1 MLFKCRAG
9 IAGCRFECYFSSD
22 NVRLLITGEVFVRV
36 KLERRAGPATV
47 IAFALLTERNK
58 FFRIAILLNVL
69 RGRERDDMVRE
80 FIHFFIWVIKR
91 IGDTGYIPRELL
103 FPNEGRRERL
113 LIFGWNFLE
122 RADLPCVWPDQIV
135 RRLKHLCKVE
145 FGKVVWN

>member
-58 FFRIAILLNVL
+58 FFRAMWPKIVGNI
-69 RGRERDDMVRE
+69 
-80 FIHFFIWVIKR
+80 FPIKA
-91 IGDTGYIPRELL
+91 YL
-103 FPNEGRRERL
+103 
-113 LIFGWNFLE
+113 
-122 RADLPCVWPDQIV
+122 
-135 RRLKHLCKVE
+135 
-145 FGKVVWN
+145 